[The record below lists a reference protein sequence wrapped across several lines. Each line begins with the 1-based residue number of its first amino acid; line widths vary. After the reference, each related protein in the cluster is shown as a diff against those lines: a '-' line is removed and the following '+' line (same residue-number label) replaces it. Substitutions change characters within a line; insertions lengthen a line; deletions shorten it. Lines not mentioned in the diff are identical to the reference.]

1 MRKDPK
7 VTPYPP
13 EVAVLLEES
22 SRLHDEAE
30 TLLWESGKKEGA
42 AMAIIFA
49 MAEPLLGLS
58 ADKMSHSLTWGC
70 PGPLGVC
77 IFNEE
82 EDSCRDNCL
91 FCHQPV
97 ERK

>member
-1 MRKDPK
+1 MK
-7 VTPYPP
+7 
-13 EVAVLLEES
+13 EASLLYEQGQ
-22 SRLHDEAE
+22 D
-30 TLLWESGKKEGA
+30 LLFESGRKEYQAMDIIKK
-42 AMAIIFA
+42 

-58 ADKMSHSLTWGC
+58 ADKMSYSLMWGC

-77 IFNEE
+77 IFEDE
-82 EDSCRDNCL
+82 TDSCQDDCL